1 MTAFSNVQWFYCS
14 TERVVWR
21 VGNYVGVQFKIL
33 RAVYHVT
40 CFLVVFKGLQ
50 WIVITVT
57 MKMEPGTLQTTNIK
71 IPYLLALYLPILISS
86 KQQMLYTQLV
96 IYTTKR
102 SINFVKHVLVAKNVR
117 VLNAFGSPSLRKFRN
132 LNICKI
138 QQPKQSVG
146 NWKNVMPQRIRRY
159 PNKGSDYSIL
169 LTITSN
175 WSRRI
180 GNLIGE
186 SKSKHYKNN
195 QGILKLHV

>member
-1 MTAFSNVQWFYCS
+1 
-14 TERVVWR
+14 
-21 VGNYVGVQFKIL
+21 
-33 RAVYHVT
+33 
-40 CFLVVFKGLQ
+40 
-50 WIVITVT
+50 
-57 MKMEPGTLQTTNIK
+57 
-71 IPYLLALYLPILISS
+71 
-86 KQQMLYTQLV
+86 MLDTQLV

-102 SINFVKHVLVAKNVR
+102 SINFVKRVLAVAKNVR
-117 VLNAFGSPSLRKFRN
+117 VLNVFYSPSLRKFRN

-180 GNLIGE
+180 GTLIAE

-195 QGILKLHV
+195 QGILKLHLLKLQLRIIIVCWCVLRVAKETSDYLTLFWHN